1 MHIIYA
7 LEGARSTLVAPKRCA
22 GVGSQVRESAVA
34 QLEQLVPL
42 HCVIAP
48 GLSTAE
54 SDGIVHNM
62 LYNNKDRPAY
72 DVYDEDS
79 VIQSINYLPILL
91 TNLPIKSPYLNSH
104 TGACSR
110 YTEI

>member
-7 LEGARSTLVAPKRCA
+7 LEGARSTLVAPKRSA

-79 VIQSINYLPILL
+79 VIQSINDLL
-91 TNLPIKSPYLNSH
+91 TYSTYKFAH
-104 TGACSR
+104 
-110 YTEI
+110 